1 MLNRLIFSRD
11 IPAEKSSVWKALWED
26 ANYRKWS
33 AAFLEGS
40 YMLAEIWEEGG
51 IVHFLGPDQNGIY
64 SKIEQY
70 FPFSIISFKHIGKVT
85 DAKPQP
91 IDEETKTWSGATET
105 YKLIEGENSVK
116 LEVEIDI
123 MEEHLEFMKDK
134 FPKALEL
141 IKENSCL

>member
-1 MLNRLIFSRD
+1 M
-11 IPAEKSSVWKALWED
+11 
-26 ANYRKWS
+26 
-33 AAFLEGS
+33 
-40 YMLAEIWEEGG
+40 
-51 IVHFLGPDQNGIY
+51 
-64 SKIEQY
+64 
-70 FPFSIISFKHIGKVT
+70 T

-105 YKLIEGENSVK
+105 YKLIGKKNTVK

-123 MEEHLEFMKDK
+123 MDEHLEFMKDK